1 MTFLGQDQMRFNLQT
16 PANPMNMATRFG
28 LRPTPIVLQRVPSS
42 VPSSQSTAIPNP
54 MPFEERMKIASRLA
68 QREIER
74 NSLYCPLPCAASM
87 TDCDK
92 VKSDIAFNTD
102 EGKGKKSTTIDQL
115 QTSQNTRHRT
125 SAVIAKKP
133 LKEKPAK
140 PVTRPPSLRKVET
153 KQPMGAHAGLKEEAN
168 EEGVESEINKTAH
181 EIVKLRKDLTRK
193 MQKLKLLSLRAG
205 MESCQC

>member
-16 PANPMNMATRFG
+16 PANPMNMATRFS

-42 VPSSQSTAIPNP
+42 APSSQSTAIPNP

-87 TDCDK
+87 TDCEK

-102 EGKGKKSTTIDQL
+102 EGKKSTTSDQL
-115 QTSQNTRHRT
+115 QTSRNTRHRT

-133 LKEKPAK
+133 SKEKPAK
-140 PVTRPPSLRKVET
+140 PATCPPSLCKVET
-153 KQPMGAHAGLKEEAN
+153 KQLHMGAHAELKEEVN

-205 MESCQC
+205 MESFQC